1 MTTGYI
7 LIAAILILGG
17 VIATVGDRL
26 GTKVG
31 KARLSLFNLRPRK
44 TAVLVTILTGSL
56 ISASTLATLFAVDER
71 LRTGVFRLEKI
82 QDDLR
87 QKRQQLDAT
96 AVQKDRV
103 EQELAQARAEQKA
116 EQIKAQKREIEA
128 QKRLQEINQSLQVAR
143 AQQAQTQSQ
152 LNRTQAEAAQT
163 QIQLNRTQEKIAQVT
178 SQFQQAQERFR
189 SVSQRARALRLD
201 IQKIQ
206 AELQQLVKQRDQLKA
221 QIVQRDSEIAKLD
234 QNIERRDR
242 EIAERDQV
250 IAQRE
255 TRLKELEREQNYLEQ
270 EARNLQ
276 QNLQVLRRGN
286 VALVRGQVLAGGVL
300 RIVKPLAARQAVD
313 QLLSE
318 ANRTAIKFTQPGIDP
333 INKRVVEISQAQ
345 VDQLINHINDG
356 RDYVVRIISAGNYVV
371 GEKQPIQVFADAI
384 PNQVVFSPGDVLA
397 ALPADPAMSEA
408 ELRKRVELL
417 IGAANFRA
425 QRAGILGDSVQ
436 VGDNRIENLLR
447 FIRLVK
453 QYNQPVEIKAVAAE
467 VTYTVGPL
475 KVQLVAIQNGQV
487 VFHT

>member
-71 LRTGVFRLEKI
+71 LRTGVFQLEKI
-82 QDDLR
+82 QDDLVDKR
-87 QKRQQLDAT
+87 HQLDITRQQLDAT

-116 EQIKAQKREIEA
+116 EQIKAQRREIEA

-163 QIQLNRTQEKIAQVT
+163 QIKLNRTQEKIAQVT

-221 QIVQRDSEIAKLD
+221 QITQRDSEIAKLD
-234 QNIERRDR
+234 ENIEQRDR
-242 EIAERDQV
+242 TIAERDQV

-313 QLLSE
+313 QILSE
-318 ANRTAIKFTQPGIDP
+318 ANRTAIKFTQPGINP
-333 INKRVVEISQAQ
+333 ANKRVVEISQAQ

-397 ALPADPAMSEA
+397 ALPADPEMSEA

-453 QYNQPVEIKAVAAE
+453 QYNCD
-467 VTYTVGPL
+467 
-475 KVQLVAIQNGQV
+475 
-487 VFHT
+487 